1 MLTFSFYTNLMCNM
15 VNIKVDP
22 ELPETGD
29 MQGMEEQLVALEATL
44 DTSMRRMRK
53 NLMVIRLLGLLS
65 EDAELQENLLKE
77 PDRYIWTH
85 EYKIKV

>member
-1 MLTFSFYTNLMCNM
+1 MCNM
-15 VNIKVDP
+15 VNTKVDT

-77 PDRYIWTH
+77 SDRYILAH

>member
-1 MLTFSFYTNLMCNM
+1 MCNM

-77 PDRYIWTH
+77 SDRYIWTH

>member
-1 MLTFSFYTNLMCNM
+1 MCNM
-15 VNIKVDP
+15 VNIKVDT

-77 PDRYIWTH
+77 SDRYIWTH